1 MPRPPR
7 ELTPE
12 RSPTHRLGAELRA
25 YRIKSGHSQKSLG
38 EKVHVSKSM
47 IGAIETG
54 DRFATATVI
63 QSCDEELGASGE
75 LCELW
80 SIAAHSRRRAGR
92 PTTSATAILTPTQA
106 AAPSSSAPPMK
117 GPEAD
122 IQHGG

>member
-1 MPRPPR
+1 
-7 ELTPE
+7 
-12 RSPTHRLGAELRA
+12 LRA

-80 SIAAHSRRRAGR
+80 SIAARSRRRAGR
-92 PTTSATAILTPTQA
+92 PTTSATAILTPTPA
-106 AAPSSSAPPMK
+106 AASSSSAPPMT